1 MNPEHDLQETT
12 LDGPKTRRWV
22 VEAAACAEM
31 GKHRIA
37 RLGMDEALP
46 PYRRV
51 RMKPEGSF
59 VFGLMP
65 EMHLQLPSI
74 PRRPSAKPPLPLPP
88 P

>member
-1 MNPEHDLQETT
+1 MPAMKPDTDDLTETT

-51 RMKPEGSF
+51 RMKPEGEF
-59 VFGLMP
+59 CVWP
-65 EMHLQLPSI
+65 D
-74 PRRPSAKPPLPLPP
+74 A
-88 P
+88 